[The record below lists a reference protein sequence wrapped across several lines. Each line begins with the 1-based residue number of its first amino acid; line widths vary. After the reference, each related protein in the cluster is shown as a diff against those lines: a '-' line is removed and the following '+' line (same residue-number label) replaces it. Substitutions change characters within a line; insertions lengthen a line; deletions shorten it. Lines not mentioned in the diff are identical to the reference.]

1 MFWLPDMPSAID
13 VMNVI
18 DVLNV
23 LIMLNMLNVLYVLNL
38 TDVLSVID
46 MAVIFAIQNVQNPM
60 KILQIFKC
68 LYLGRFK
75 SYSLLNRLKTII
87 ETSQIMSEKIF

>member
-1 MFWLPDMPSAID
+1 MFWLPDMPSATD
-13 VMNVI
+13 VMNAI

-23 LIMLNMLNVLYVLNL
+23 LDVLNGLEVLNL
-38 TDVLSVID
+38 TDVLNVID
-46 MAVIFAIQNVQNPM
+46 MAVTFAIRNVQNPM
-60 KILQIFKC
+60 KILLIFKC

-75 SYSLLNRLKTII
+75 SYSLLNRLKMII